1 MSIKGQTVEE
11 RKAEVLI
18 KLRKYKL
25 LEKEKFEGAFGYIVE
40 IPEDK
45 EKALIW
51 CILDQATVGIV
62 SMNQLYKVMKE
73 KELERAIVVTE
84 GRYTHAVKQGAKK
97 KKVELLLKSF
107 PVFDIFEHALVPMH
121 EILTVKERQQLLTQY
136 KVKPYQMP
144 QVTSTDPAVKAI
156 GAKPGDVLRI
166 IRKSSTAG
174 EHIAYPLCSRIKH
187 YSLFSYH
194 HFCSFNDSLY
204 FIANFKIQIFRG
216 IFCYNRSNYGWH
228 LYLNFDFCRYD
239 AFLN

>member
-1 MSIKGQTVEE
+1 VSIKGETVEE

-25 LEKEKFEGAFGYIVE
+25 IEKEKFEGAFGYIID

-45 EKALIW
+45 EKAIIW

-62 SMNQLYKVMKE
+62 AMNQLYKVMKE
-73 KELERAIVVTE
+73 KDLERAIVITE

-121 EILTVKERQQLLTQY
+121 EILTPKEREQLLAMY

-174 EHIAYPLCSRIKH
+174 EHIAY
-187 YSLFSYH
+187 
-194 HFCSFNDSLY
+194 
-204 FIANFKIQIFRG
+204 
-216 IFCYNRSNYGWH
+216 
-228 LYLNFDFCRYD
+228 RYVVE
-239 AFLN
+239 

>member
-1 MSIKGQTVEE
+1 VNVKGETVEE

-25 LEKEKFEGAFGYIVE
+25 LKKEKFEGAFGYTID

-45 EKALIW
+45 EKAIIW

-62 SMNQLYKVMKE
+62 SMNQLYKIMKE
-73 KELERAIVVTE
+73 KEIDRAIVITE

-107 PVFDIFEHALVPMH
+107 PVFDIFEHALVPRH
-121 EILTVKERQQLLTQY
+121 EILTEKERSDLLAKY

-144 QVTSTDPAVKAI
+144 QVKSTDPAVKAI
-156 GAKPGDVLRI
+156 GAKPGDVLRV

-174 EHIAYPLCSRIKH
+174 EHLAY
-187 YSLFSYH
+187 
-194 HFCSFNDSLY
+194 
-204 FIANFKIQIFRG
+204 
-216 IFCYNRSNYGWH
+216 
-228 LYLNFDFCRYD
+228 RYVVE
-239 AFLN
+239 